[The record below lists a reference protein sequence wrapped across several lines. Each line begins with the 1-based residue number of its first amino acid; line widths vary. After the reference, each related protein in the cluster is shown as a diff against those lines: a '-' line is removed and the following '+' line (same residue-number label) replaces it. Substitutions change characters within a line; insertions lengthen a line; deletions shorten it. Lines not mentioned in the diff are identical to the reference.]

1 MLTRAI
7 FGVRRTATVKTA
19 ALCDSFVQKAVESY
33 KQNKLEVDKELDKLF
48 TSNRIVLVSEGT
60 VDAPKSDLALNVVR
74 MLSEVQAVPLVQVDA
89 LEHPAILGYSVHRS
103 GSHTL
108 PHLYVTGNFY
118 GDHDR
123 ILARFR
129 SGELRNLGTGAAP
142 SIGLF

>member
-7 FGVRRTATVKTA
+7 FGIRRSSSLQTAT
-19 ALCDSFVQKAVESY
+19 LCDSFVQRALDSY
-33 KQNKLEVDKELDKLF
+33 KSNKLEVDKELDKLF

-60 VDAPKSDLALNVVR
+60 VDAPKSELSLNVVR
-74 MLSEVQAVPLVQVDA
+74 MLTEIQAVPLVQVNA
-89 LEHPAILGYSVHRS
+89 LEHPAIFGYSVHRS

-123 ILARFR
+123 ILHKFR
-129 SGELRNLGTGAAP
+129 SGELRNLGRPGAPPVA
-142 SIGLF
+142 LF